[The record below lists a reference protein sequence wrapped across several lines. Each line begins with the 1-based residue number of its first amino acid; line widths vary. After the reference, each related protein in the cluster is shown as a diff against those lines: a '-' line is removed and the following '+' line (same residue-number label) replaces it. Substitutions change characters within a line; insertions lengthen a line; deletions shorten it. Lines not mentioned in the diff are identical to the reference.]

1 MNIQPTVN
9 ILLAGC
15 TLSLAGTV
23 QAQDSVVQLEETTIK
38 LDSIS
43 RDAEIDLFTGPDFLD
58 NQIHDMEDLVRL
70 MPGISV
76 SKGDDRWGSSGFNVR
91 GLDEDRVAI
100 NVDGVTQGET
110 LKYEGGQAY
119 GYFKGSRSG
128 IDIEALKGVEV
139 VKGADSILSGSGALA
154 GAVNYTTKD
163 AYDFLGAGDDT
174 YFGLKSSYA
183 GVNDEVM
190 GSLTFANRVGNLEAL
205 IVYTRRDAHEY
216 GNYDGNWAD
225 IEGSG
230 REIPDFQEIETDS
243 LLVKLNYLTSDNQSV
258 GLVYSDYQKDT
269 ITDNRSFNG
278 GWYSNRKG
286 VDSRDSNRVGLT
298 YDLVSENGV
307 FNEMSARLNKQK
319 IDFVANTEQ
328 HVKYFF
334 GPTFQAD
341 EDRVDSRSFNQETNQ
356 FKVDFLKDLV
366 GDVMSHSFVYGLEFQ
381 DKEFE
386 NKQMRR
392 SDSLLND
399 LGWVDRNIGALIPVS
414 EAQVSTLYAMDTI
427 QFGENSKMRF
437 GSRFDD
443 YRYDAESNEDFSD
456 STGTLGETKFSAVN
470 WAVGYEQNL
479 SEALT
484 ASIGVSTGFRV
495 PTIEEMY
502 STNGSVDDWNVIA
515 NPNLESESSTN
526 FDVAIAGDYLG
537 GSFRVGYFNSQYKDF
552 IDYESR
558 SGINI
563 NTGLEDPNGY
573 QVPVNSGR
581 VDISG
586 IEVSGRLNFSQGI
599 GTGKGRYGTSFRAA
613 YTDGE
618 HSSGDPLYTVQ
629 PYSISLGLDYSSSEG
644 NWGTN
649 LYTTYT
655 SGKKNS
661 DSYKTQSDGSVV
673 NPLFLSNAAT
683 VVDLSFFYKVNDK
696 LRVVTGIYNLMDK
709 EYYHWDNVRF
719 IDQGDLRPGIGVTGD
734 GIRRYSEPGRNAR
747 LSLSYTF

>member
-1 MNIQPTVN
+1 
-9 ILLAGC
+9 
-15 TLSLAGTV
+15 
-23 QAQDSVVQLEETTIK
+23 VQLEETTIK

-307 FNEMSARLNKQK
+307 FDEMSARLNKQK

-629 PYSISLGLDYSSSEG
+629 PFSISLGLDYSSSEG

-683 VVDLSFFYKVNDK
+683 VVDLSFFYKINDK

>member
-1 MNIQPTVN
+1 MKIRPTIN
-9 ILLAGC
+9 ALLTGCITSVAGI
-15 TLSLAGTV
+15 V
-23 QAQDSVVQLEETTIK
+23 QAQDSVVQLEETTIQ
-38 LDSIS
+38 LESIS
-43 RDAEIDLFTGPDFLD
+43 RDAEIDLFTGTDFLD

-100 NVDGVTQGET
+100 NIDGLTQGET

-119 GYFKGSRSG
+119 GYFKGSRNG
-128 IDIEALKGVEV
+128 IDIEALKGVEI

-163 AYDFLGAGDDT
+163 AYDFLGTGDDT
-174 YFGLKSSYA
+174 YFGVKSSYA
-183 GVNDEVM
+183 GVNEEVM
-190 GSLTFANRVGNLEAL
+190 GSMTFANRAGGIETLV
-205 IVYTRRDAHEY
+205 VYTHRDSHEY
-216 GNYDGNWAD
+216 ENYDGNGAD

-230 REIPDFQEIETDS
+230 REIPDFQDIETDS
-243 LLVKLNYLTSDNQSV
+243 LLVKLNYLASENQSL
-258 GLVYSDYQKDT
+258 GLVYSNYETNTISDT
-269 ITDNRSFNG
+269 RSFNG

-286 VDSRDSNRVGLT
+286 NDSRESNRIGLT
-298 YDLVSENGV
+298 YDLVSENGI
-307 FNEMSARLNKQK
+307 FDTMSVRLDDQK
-319 IDFVANTEQ
+319 LDFVANTEQ
-328 HVKYFF
+328 HVKYNF
-334 GPTFQAD
+334 GPFFRAD
-341 EDRVDSRSFNQETNQ
+341 EDRVDSRSFDQETQ
-356 FKVDFLKDLV
+356 QLKVDFAKDIE
-366 GDVMSHSFVYGLEFQ
+366 GDATSHSIVYGLEYQ
-381 DKEFE
+381 DKEFV
-386 NKQMRR
+386 NKQMRK
-392 SDSLLND
+392 SNSVYND
-399 LGWVDRNIGALIPVS
+399 LGWVDRNIGALIPAS

-427 QFGENSKMRF
+427 EIGENSKIRF

-443 YRYDAESNEDFSD
+443 YQYDAESNEDFSD
-456 STGTLGETKFSAVN
+456 STGTLGETKFSAFN

-484 ASIGVSTGFRV
+484 ATIGVSTGFRV

-502 STNGSVDDWNVIA
+502 STSGSADDWNVVA
-515 NPNLESESSTN
+515 NPDLESESSQN

-537 GSFRVGYFNSQYKDF
+537 GSFRIGYFNSQYKDF

-558 SGINI
+558 TGINT

-573 QVPVNSGR
+573 QVPVNSGE

-586 IEVSGRLNFSQGI
+586 IEFSGRLNFSQGLE
-599 GTGKGRYGTSFRAA
+599 TGKGRYGASFRAA

-629 PYSISLGLDYSSSEG
+629 PYSMSMGLDYLSPEG
-644 NWGTN
+644 KWGSN

-661 DSYKTQSDGSVV
+661 DSYKTQSDGSVI
-673 NPLFLSNAAT
+673 NPLYLSNAAT
-683 VVDLSFFYKVNDK
+683 VVDLSLFYKVNDK
-696 LRVVTGIYNLMDK
+696 LRVVAGIYNLTDK

-734 GIRRYSEPGRNAR
+734 GIKRYTEPGRNVR
-747 LSLSYTF
+747 LSLSYIF

>member
-1 MNIQPTVN
+1 
-9 ILLAGC
+9 
-15 TLSLAGTV
+15 
-23 QAQDSVVQLEETTIK
+23 VQLEETTIK

-307 FNEMSARLNKQK
+307 FDEMSARLNKQK

-356 FKVDFLKDLV
+356 FRVDFLKDLV

-443 YRYDAESNEDFSD
+443 YQYDAESNEDFSD

-629 PYSISLGLDYSSSEG
+629 PFSISLGLDYSSSEG

-683 VVDLSFFYKVNDK
+683 VVDLSFFYKINDK

>member
-319 IDFVANTEQ
+319 IDSVANTEQ

-495 PTIEEMY
+495 PTIGEMY

>member
-23 QAQDSVVQLEETTIK
+23 QAQDSVVQLDETTIK

-307 FNEMSARLNKQK
+307 FDEMSARLNKQK

-661 DSYKTQSDGSVV
+661 DSYTTQSDGSVV